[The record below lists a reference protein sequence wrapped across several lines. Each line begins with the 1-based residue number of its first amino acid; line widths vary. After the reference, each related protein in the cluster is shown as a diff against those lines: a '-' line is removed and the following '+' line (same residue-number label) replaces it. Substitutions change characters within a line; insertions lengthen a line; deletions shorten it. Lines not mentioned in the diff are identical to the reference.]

1 MERELETSMGFE
13 EGVETRS

>member
-1 MERELETSMGFE
+1 MERELEISMGFE